1 MFQCI
6 FIQYM
11 EYLLQMFNVFDIDNK
26 IKYKI

>member
-11 EYLLQMFNVFDIDNK
+11 EYLLQVFNVFDIDNK